1 MYNKLL
7 KKKNVLLIISGSVAA
22 QKCLKLIKKFKKLGA
37 AIDCIV
43 TPNAQKFIDT
53 SAISKITGKRVFT
66 ELFYKEDSND
76 MSHINLS
83 RRADVLLIAP
93 ASANLIAKMAHGLAD
108 DLATTTL
115 LASNK
120 KIFLAPAM
128 NLCMWKNPMTQKNI
142 QILKESGIKIIG
154 PTSGKLACG
163 ETGEGRMEEI
173 TDIFKETCDFLI
185 NSTSLK
191 NISAIVTSGPT
202 IEPIDPIRY
211 ISNRSSGKQGHAI
224 AQSLSNLG
232 AKTTL
237 ISGPTN
243 LPDPE
248 GVNTIHVETALQM
261 YSQCKKG
268 LPADVAICNAAV
280 SDWRVKKNSR
290 SKIKKEMIRKKLED
304 FSIRLTENPDILY
317 YLSNAKNRRPR
328 LVIGFAAETNNL
340 IRNARKKLATKNCD
354 WILANKI
361 DAKNGIIGGENNSIK
376 FIDKNCS
383 ETWPMMTKKEIAQKL
398 ADKISGYFN
407 H

>member
-1 MYNKLL
+1 M
-7 KKKNVLLIISGSVAA
+7 
-22 QKCLKLIKKFKKLGA
+22 
-37 AIDCIV
+37 
-43 TPNAQKFIDT
+43 
-53 SAISKITGKRVFT
+53 
-66 ELFYKEDSND
+66 
-76 MSHINLS
+76 
-83 RRADVLLIAP
+83 
-93 ASANLIAKMAHGLAD
+93 
-108 DLATTTL
+108 
-115 LASNK
+115 
-120 KIFLAPAM
+120 
-128 NLCMWKNPMTQKNI
+128 
-142 QILKESGIKIIG
+142 
-154 PTSGKLACG
+154 
-163 ETGEGRMEEI
+163 
-173 TDIFKETCDFLI
+173 
-185 NSTSLK
+185 
-191 NISAIVTSGPT
+191 
-202 IEPIDPIRY
+202 
-211 ISNRSSGKQGHAI
+211 
-224 AQSLSNLG
+224 
-232 AKTTL
+232 

-261 YSQCKKG
+261 YNQCKKG

-280 SDWRVKKNSR
+280 SDWRVKQNFR
-290 SKIKKEMIRKKLED
+290 SKVKKEMIRKKLED
-304 FSIRLTENPDILY
+304 FSIRLTENPDILH

>member
-1 MYNKLL
+1 
-7 KKKNVLLIISGSVAA
+7 V
-22 QKCLKLIKKFKKLGA
+22 
-37 AIDCIV
+37 DCII
-43 TPNAQKFIDT
+43 TANAQKFIDT
-53 SAISKITGKRVFT
+53 SAISRITGKKNFT
-66 ELFYKEDSND
+66 ELFYKENSND

-83 RRADVLLIAP
+83 RHAHVLLVAP

-128 NLCMWKNPMTQKNI
+128 NLYMWKNSVTQKNI
-142 QILKESGIKIIG
+142 QILRESGIKIIG

-173 TDIFKETCDFLI
+173 ANIFKEVYDFLI
-185 NSTSLK
+185 NSSSLK

-232 AKTTL
+232 ANTTL
-237 ISGPTN
+237 ISGPTD

-248 GVNTIHVETALQM
+248 DVNTIHVETALQM
-261 YSQCKKG
+261 YNQCKKK
-268 LPADVAICNAAV
+268 LPVDVAICNAAV
-280 SDWRVKKNSR
+280 SDWRVRKNSKL
-290 SKIKKEMIRKKLED
+290 KIKKEIARKKSEN
-304 FSIRLTENPDILY
+304 FSIRLTENPDILH
-317 YLSNAKNRRPR
+317 YLSNAKNLRPR

-340 IRNARKKLATKNCD
+340 IQNAKKKLIAKNCD

-361 DAKNGIIGGENNSIK
+361 TRKTNIIGGENNSIR

-383 ETWPMMTKKEIAQKL
+383 EVWPIMTKAEVAKKL
-398 ADKISGYFN
+398 ANKIASYLN

>member
-1 MYNKLL
+1 ML

-22 QKCLKLIKKFKKLGA
+22 QKCLQLIKKFKKLGA

-66 ELFYKEDSND
+66 DLFYKEDSND

-83 RRADVLLIAP
+83 RRAHVLLIAP
-93 ASANLIAKMAHGLAD
+93 ASANLIAKIAHGLAD

-128 NLCMWKNPMTQKNI
+128 NLYMWKNPMTQKNI

-163 ETGEGRMEEI
+163 EAGEGRMEEI
-173 TDIFKETCDFLI
+173 THIFKETCDFLI

-261 YSQCKKG
+261 YNQCKKG

-280 SDWRVKKNSR
+280 SDWRVKQNFR
-290 SKIKKEMIRKKLED
+290 SKVKKEMIRKKLED
-304 FSIRLTENPDILY
+304 FSIRLTENPDILH